1 LGIISFSLCAQQ
13 PVLKPNMN
21 IWDFNTPGALMPL
34 SSAQIC
40 SRMAITTPDIPGVDI
55 LDMSATQLRN
65 YSEVTGEAWDTGPL
79 TIAGLDVC
87 SVTITY
93 THPGWDDT
101 IHVETW
107 LPLSGWNGRFQASS
121 GGGWVT
127 GFRQGLAIRAAQGY
141 AVSVTDGGHAADS
154 SGADEWAL
162 NEEDG
167 LVNLHLLE
175 DFASLALHEL
185 AVIGKSLTES
195 FYGVPPAYS
204 YWNGCSTGG
213 RQGLMLAQRYPTDF
227 DGIVA
232 AAPAINWD
240 VFVPATFWPQV
251 VMNQMGV
258 YPELCEF
265 NALREA
271 AIQACDALDGVR
283 DRVLSAPGSC
293 DFNPLSVVG
302 QPYQCDGGSWR
313 TITKEAAVL
322 AQLIWKGPVE
332 PKSQSRRWYGL
343 NYDASFW
350 LLPRVS
356 CISNDTGGRNCR
368 GHPFEISEEWL
379 RLFVIND
386 RDFDMSSLS
395 FEEYDTLLEKS
406 KAVYKEIIGTS
417 QADLSTFREAGG
429 KMITWHGLADEAI
442 PANGTSDYYQQVLK
456 QDPAAADF
464 YRYFEAPGVAHCVQS
479 ISKAPYP
486 QDVLASLI
494 AWVEEGKAP
503 ETLKAEWRDP
513 VTQATLMKRELCAW
527 PLVARYHGGDITQAS
542 SYVCDGQF

>member
-1 LGIISFSLCAQQ
+1 
-13 PVLKPNMN
+13 M
-21 IWDFNTPGALMPL
+21 DFLDSSAPGAMMPL
-34 SSAQIC
+34 SLSSTQIC
-40 SRMAITTPDIPGVDI
+40 SRMIIATPEIPGVDI
-55 LDMSATQLRN
+55 LDLSVSQIRN
-65 YSEVTGEAWDTGPL
+65 YSTSTSENWDTGPL
-79 TIAGLDVC
+79 HIAGLDAC
-87 SVTITY
+87 NVTVTY

-121 GGGWVT
+121 GGGWMT
-127 GFRQGLAIRAAQGY
+127 GFTQGLAIRAAQGY

-154 SGADEWAL
+154 DRSGADEWAL
-162 NEEDG
+162 NEDG
-167 LVNLHLLE
+167 SVNAHLLE

-185 AVIGKSLTES
+185 ALIGKALTEA

-227 DGIVA
+227 DGVVA

-240 VFVPATFWPQV
+240 VFVPVTFWPQV

-265 NALREA
+265 DALREA

-293 DFNPLSVVG
+293 EFDPLSVVG

-322 AQLIWKGPVE
+322 AQHIWKGPVE
-332 PKSQSRRWYGL
+332 PESQSSRWYGL
-343 NYDASFW
+343 NYDASFG
-350 LLPRVS
+350 LLQRVT
-356 CISNDTGGRNCR
+356 CTTNDVGRKECR
-368 GHPFEISEEWL
+368 GHPFEISEGWL

-386 RDFDMSSLS
+386 RDFDTSSLS
-395 FEEYDTLLEKS
+395 FEEYDALLDKS
-406 KAVYKEIIGTS
+406 KELYEGIIGTA
-417 QADLSTFREAGG
+417 QTDLSGFRAAGG

-442 PANGTSDYYQQVLK
+442 PPNGTSDYYQQVLK
-456 QDPAAADF
+456 QDPAAADY
-464 YRYFEAPGVAHCVQS
+464 YRYFEAPGVAHCMQS
-479 ISKAPYP
+479 ISEAPYP
-486 QDVLASLI
+486 QDVLASLM

-503 ETLKAEWRDP
+503 
-513 VTQATLMKRELCAW
+513 
-527 PLVARYHGGDITQAS
+527 
-542 SYVCDGQF
+542 